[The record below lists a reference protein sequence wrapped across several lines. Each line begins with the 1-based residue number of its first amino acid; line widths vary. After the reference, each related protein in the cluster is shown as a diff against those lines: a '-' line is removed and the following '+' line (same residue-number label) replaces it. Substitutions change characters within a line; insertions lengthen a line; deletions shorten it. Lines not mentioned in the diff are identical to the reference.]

1 MFDKFAS
8 TVTVTDVDKMAEEI
22 TTLEDLSRQLLADL
36 DDMVLERE
44 RIQFAK
50 TWKGQYFNILG
61 YLLSVYC
68 IYRVIMAAVNILFN
82 RFGRLDPVTHWI
94 GLAVHYVNVNFDVQF
109 WSQQISFLLVGSII
123 LASVRGFL
131 LQLLKAVR
139 VVSYF
144 DQSNVMVLF
153 MAQIMGMYFVS
164 SVLMLRANIPTQ
176 YRSII
181 TDILQGIRFDFYTRW
196 FDIIFLL
203 SAMISTIVL
212 YFLSPP
218 DTTDQLV

>member
-1 MFDKFAS
+1 M
-8 TVTVTDVDKMAEEI
+8 
-22 TTLEDLSRQLLADL
+22 
-36 DDMVLERE
+36 
-44 RIQFAK
+44 
-50 TWKGQYFNILG
+50 
-61 YLLSVYC
+61 
-68 IYRVIMAAVNILFN
+68 
-82 RFGRLDPVTHWI
+82 DPVTHWI
-94 GLAVHYVNVNFDVQF
+94 GLLVHFFNVDFDERF

-123 LASVRGFL
+123 VASIRGFL

-139 VVSYF
+139 VFSYF

-164 SVLMLRANIPTQ
+164 SVLMLKANIPPQ

-196 FDIIFLL
+196 FEIIFLL
-203 SAMISTIVL
+203 SAMTSTIFL

-218 DTTDQLV
+218 DDHHQ